1 MEDEPKGWRVLQKR
15 AQLEKDPKKL
25 AKLIDE
31 MNQLLA
37 EYEKAASEEEGM
49 PLDPSVVVPSD
60 SLASSTWVLQT
71 YSARSVIRG
80 CVAFDADS
88 LPVLPP

>member
-37 EYEKAASEEEGM
+37 EYEKAAREEEKPTPR
-49 PLDPSVVVPSD
+49 PLDNRPK
-60 SLASSTWVLQT
+60 
-71 YSARSVIRG
+71 R
-80 CVAFDADS
+80 
-88 LPVLPP
+88 

>member
-37 EYEKAASEEEGM
+37 EYEKAASEEERHASR
-49 PLDPSVVVPSD
+49 PLGSRPK
-60 SLASSTWVLQT
+60 
-71 YSARSVIRG
+71 R
-80 CVAFDADS
+80 
-88 LPVLPP
+88 